1 MIPEEERH
9 KRLPEVGAPC
19 AENNYLPSGMHR
31 LHQLE
36 WGMQPI
42 THGALRVRESFP
54 RKNNPITH
62 AKESREGARL
72 KQNLQCGTDEYIHWR
87 SSVDCNKASR
97 NALWSQDAPHGLQ
110 LSISWKPCQGCC
122 QLTLPTPLDS
132 SGTKAA
138 IPVRTPQAPCR
149 ELQDKSLVINTY
161 CNIGFSQVLRWLLYN
176 VRNAFAVWM

>member
-19 AENNYLPSGMHR
+19 AQNNYLPSGMHR
-31 LHQLE
+31 LYQLE

-122 QLTLPTPLDS
+122 QVLCQHPRIPAGQRQQS
-132 SGTKAA
+132 PCGPHRHRAGSGQGAA
-138 IPVRTPQAPCR
+138 GQ
-149 ELQDKSLVINTY
+149 KSLYKHILQY
-161 CNIGFSQVLRWLLYN
+161 WLLAGIT
-176 VRNAFAVWM
+176 VTII